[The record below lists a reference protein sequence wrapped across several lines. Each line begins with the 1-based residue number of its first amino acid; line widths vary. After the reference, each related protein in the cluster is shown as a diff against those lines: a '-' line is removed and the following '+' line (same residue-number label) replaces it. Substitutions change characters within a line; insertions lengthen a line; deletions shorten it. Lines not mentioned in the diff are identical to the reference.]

1 MAESGRFATSWS
13 MNNPVA
19 HSPRPPIPAQSYR
32 EHAENTRETATQHA
46 RSAARFYTGP
56 WTDFVEVVEAAAAL
70 HDLGKID
77 EENQTVLRTV
87 SQYPLPMPHADAG
100 AAVLLRSGR
109 QESAVL
115 VAAHHAGLF
124 SRSEEMAKDCGPLRD
139 PRVANVVNERYET
152 YLAAHVASGC
162 STWPAIRP
170 ANLHDDGFSR
180 RIALSCLVDADHG
193 DTARHY
199 RNETQIPEVRTRWRE
214 RLHALDQY
222 VAGLP
227 KTSVRDEMRTR
238 IYEECRDAS
247 LNPNLRTC
255 DAAVGS
261 GKTTAVMAHLLNV
274 ASNKELRHIFVVL
287 PYVNIIKQCV
297 DILRAALVLPGES
310 PEHVVAEHH
319 HQADFAAV
327 PLRHLAML
335 WRAPIIVTTA
345 VQFFE
350 TLGSAYPGA
359 LRKLH
364 ELPGSA
370 VFLDEAHA
378 SIPADL
384 WPQMWRWFDTW
395 GREWGGHAVFASGS
409 LPRFWELEEFVQ
421 PPRARTDVPDLVSES
436 LRAVT
441 EAAEGRRVVY
451 RRRDQAMTRDELI
464 EFVVARPGPR
474 LLILNTV
481 QSAAVV
487 AQRMRARSLNVIHLS
502 TALAPA
508 DRSRIVERI
517 VERLQSASQPGRFDR
532 DWTLVATSCVEAG
545 MNFSFRTGFRETSSV
560 ASFIQVSGRVS
571 RGAEYSDAEVWDFR
585 VSDPELTTDP
595 TREVARQ
602 VFLRLYES
610 GDVDRLSPSDI
621 VRGALHLEL
630 TEVMQIRARRLCAAE
645 DNMEYPEVSQLCQV
659 IRDTEHMTVVVDR
672 EIAQR
677 LRNQEPVS
685 SRDLQLHS
693 VEIRGRRLRDL
704 APLLTPIL
712 SSTSLYAWE
721 GTYED
726 DFLGYMAGAL
736 PVLRNGIGAHLIA

>member
-1 MAESGRFATSWS
+1 MS
-13 MNNPVA
+13 NLVA

-32 EHAENTRETATQHA
+32 EHAENTRESAKRHA

-56 WTDFVEVVEAAAAL
+56 WTDFIEVVEAAAAL

-77 EENQTVLRTV
+77 EENQAVLRTV
-87 SQYPLPMPHADAG
+87 SQRPLPRPHADAG
-100 AAVLLRSGR
+100 AAVLLRTGR

-124 SRSEEMAKDCGPLRD
+124 SRSEEIAKDCGPLRD
-139 PRVANVVNERYET
+139 PRVATTVNERYEA
-152 YLAAHVASGC
+152 YLAAHATSGC
-162 STWPAIRP
+162 STWPVIRP
-170 ANLHDDGFSR
+170 TNLHDDGFAR

-193 DTARHY
+193 DTAHHY
-199 RNETQIPEVRTRWRE
+199 RNEIQIPQVRTRWRE

-222 VAGLP
+222 VERLP
-227 KTSVRDEMRTR
+227 KTGARDQLRTR
-238 IYEECRDAS
+238 IYNECRDAPP
-247 LNPNLRTC
+247 NPNLRTC

-261 GKTTAVMAHLLNV
+261 GKTTAIMAHLLNV
-274 ASNKELRHIFVVL
+274 AYRKELRHIFVVL

-297 DILRAALVLPGES
+297 DTLRAALVLPGES
-310 PEHVVAEHH
+310 PESVVAEHH
-319 HQADFAAV
+319 HQADFTAM

-378 SIPADL
+378 SIPTDL
-384 WPQMWRWFDTW
+384 WPQVWRWFETW
-395 GREWGGHAVFASGS
+395 ANEWRGHAVFASGS
-409 LPRFWELEEFVQ
+409 LPRFWELEDFVQ
-421 PPRARTDVPDLVSES
+421 PPRSRDDVPDLVSES
-436 LRAVT
+436 LRAVS
-441 EAAEGRRVVY
+441 EATEGRRVVH
-451 RRRDQAMTRDELI
+451 RRQDEAMTCDELI
-464 EFVVARPGPR
+464 EFLAARPGPR

-487 AQRMRARSLNVIHLS
+487 AQRMRARSLNVMHLS

-517 VERLQSASQPGRFDR
+517 VERLQSTSRSESSGH
-532 DWTLVATSCVEAG
+532 DWTLVATSCVEVG

-585 VSDPELTTDP
+585 VGDPDLTTDP

-602 VFLRLYES
+602 VFRQLYES
-610 GDVDRLSPSDI
+610 GDVDRLSPSNLMQRAI
-621 VRGALHLEL
+621 HLEL
-630 TEVMQIRARRLCAAE
+630 TEGAQLRARRLCTAE

-659 IRDTEHMTVVVDR
+659 IRDTESMTVVVDR

-677 LRNQEPVS
+677 LRDQEPVS

-693 VEIRGRRLRDL
+693 VEIRGRRLRNL
-704 APLLTPIL
+704 APLLTPIF
-712 SSTSLYAWE
+712 SPNSLYAWE
-721 GTYED
+721 GAYED

-736 PVLRNGIGAHLIA
+736 PVLRNGIGTHLIA